1 MSPLLILAVAG
12 AGGAAALV
20 RYAVNHLAGDR
31 GGLPWGIVAVN
42 IAGSFIGGLAV
53 AVVAD
58 EGLRVILL
66 AGLCGGLTTFSTLA
80 VDSAQLG
87 SVPLGSGQAGSSP
100 RGRRMRGI
108 LRGTANVTVTVVL
121 GVAAAAA
128 GFALG
133 GG

>member
-1 MSPLLILAVAG
+1 VTPLVALAVAL
-12 AGGAAALV
+12 AGGLAALV
-20 RYAVNHLAGDR
+20 RYGVNHLAGER

-42 IAGSFIGGLAV
+42 VAGSFIAGLAV

-58 EGLRVILL
+58 PELRVILL

-80 VDSAQLG
+80 VDSAAYA
-87 SVPLGSGQAGSSP
+87 SAG
-100 RGRRMRGI
+100 RGRRARGI
-108 LRGTANVTVTVVL
+108 LRAIANVAATVVL
-121 GVAAAAA
+121 GIGAAAA

>member
-1 MSPLLILAVAG
+1 MTPLLVLAVAL
-12 AGGAAALV
+12 AGGLAALV

-42 IAGSFIGGLAV
+42 IAGSFIAGLAV

-58 EGLRVILL
+58 AELRVILL

-80 VDSAQLG
+80 VDSASLA
-87 SVPLGSGQAGSSP
+87 SAP
-100 RGRRMRGI
+100 RGRRARGI
-108 LRGTANVTVTVVL
+108 LRAIANVAVTVVL
-121 GVAAAAA
+121 GVGAAAA
-128 GFALG
+128 GFVLG